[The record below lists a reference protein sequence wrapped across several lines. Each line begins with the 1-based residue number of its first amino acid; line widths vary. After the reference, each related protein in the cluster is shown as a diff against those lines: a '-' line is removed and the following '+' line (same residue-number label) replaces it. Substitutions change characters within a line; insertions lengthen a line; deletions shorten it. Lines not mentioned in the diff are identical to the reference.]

1 MVLFGS
7 ARQRLAQNTYHLETM
22 TTQTRSLRLADQTA
36 ESPYSF
42 PGGYPKFA
50 LTSDGAC
57 LCPVCCKTERNL
69 IGTTTGTD
77 GWKVVAVELNY
88 EDDGLFC
95 DHCSSKIEAAYA

>member
-77 GWKVVAVELNY
+77 GWNVVAVELNY